1 MLIPIRP
8 SGTKPPMFLLH
19 GNTGFMATGTAFAR
33 VSGPDQP
40 IYVLNAKGF
49 DGSEPHQ
56 SVDEMVADYLE
67 DVLRI
72 TEGGPAVVIGQC
84 WGSLI
89 ALELA
94 TQLLNRGCQLGPLV
108 LIDPPRVPFRK
119 AVADVS
125 EETTRKLYEYTRGT
139 LIKMSKAWFLE
150 LPFDVSDPDQLH
162 IAVLA
167 AMASIT
173 ALSKFIPRPYFGSVE
188 FILSSDSAA
197 PFFARENPWQRIL
210 PNPPVSH
217 VMPFGHNEMIQQNR
231 FEVAGLINLI
241 VKWNHWRQTRL
252 QKLHHGGQRI
262 RTDGQRLAVEP
273 Q

>member
-8 SGTKPPMFLLH
+8 LGTKPPMFLLH

-33 VSGPDQP
+33 VTGPDQP

-56 SVDEMVADYLE
+56 TVGEMIADYLE
-67 DVLRI
+67 SVLRV
-72 TEGGPAVVIGQC
+72 TQGGPLVVVGQC

-94 TQLLNRGCQLGPLV
+94 TQLLSKGCQVGPLV
-108 LIDPPRVPFRK
+108 LMDPPRVPFRRTL
-119 AVADVS
+119 ADVS
-125 EETTRKLYEYTRGT
+125 EETTRQLYEYTRGT

-162 IAVLA
+162 VAVLT

-173 ALSKFIPRPYFGSVE
+173 AISRFIPRPYLGSVE
-188 FILSSDSAA
+188 FILSSETAA
-197 PFFARENPWQRIL
+197 PFFARENPWQKIL

-217 VMPFGHNEMIQQNR
+217 VMPFGHNEMMQQNC
-231 FEVAGLINLI
+231 FEVAKLINFI
-241 VKWNHWRQTRL
+241 VKWNDWRQNGIQAL
-252 QKLHHGGQRI
+252 DHAGQRQYQY
-262 RTDGQRLAVEP
+262 GEMASG
-273 Q
+273 

>member
-33 VSGPDQP
+33 VTAPDQP

-56 SVDEMVADYLE
+56 TVGEMVADYLD
-67 DVLRI
+67 DVLRV

-94 TQLLNRGCQLGPLV
+94 TQLLNKGCQLGPLV
-108 LIDPPRVPFRK
+108 LMDPPRVPFRK
-119 AVADVS
+119 AVANVS
-125 EETTRKLYEYTRGT
+125 EDATRQLYEYTRGT
-139 LIKMSKAWFLE
+139 LIRMSKAWFLE

-162 IAVLA
+162 VAVIA

-173 ALSKFIPRPYFGSVE
+173 AISKFIPRPYFGSVE
-188 FILSSDSAA
+188 FVLSSDSAA
-197 PFFARENPWQRIL
+197 PFFARESPWHKIL
-210 PNPPVSH
+210 PNPPVTH
-217 VMPFGHNEMIQQNR
+217 VMPFGHNEMMQQSR
-231 FEVAGLINLI
+231 LEVAMLINFI
-241 VKWNHWRQTRL
+241 VKWNEWRQNGMQPLDQGR
-252 QKLHHGGQRI
+252 QRQSESRGI
-262 RTDGQRLAVEP
+262 ASG
-273 Q
+273 